1 MNQIQKIK
9 CFCKKCQVERSCMT
23 LGKAVRCL
31 WCGSVVKIISGECR
45 TDSLGR
51 VSSTPEIPEIKTAYQ
66 LMQEQK
72 NV

>member
-1 MNQIQKIK
+1 MKTILKIK
-9 CFCKKCQVERSCMT
+9 KFCRKCDVEIQCVQIGRFI
-23 LGKAVRCL
+23 RCL
-31 WCGSVVKIISGECR
+31 RCGNIVQIINGECR

-72 NV
+72 Q